1 MKKPHEVLGV
11 NKNASLDE
19 IRRAFRQKALQ
30 CHPDL
35 NSAPDAEEVFK
46 AINEA
51 YDALSR
57 RRRMSTRGQSGLS
70 GQTVDDIKQRIDE
83 EAARRKRAREERER
97 REAAEDRV
105 RQEESRRRR
114 EAEVMAEAEKS
125 AAQRRMRIWGR
136 TEQNRQEAEARRRQE
151 EDEARKRSARNEQRR
166 LREEERRRHTAS
178 LHRTA
183 EEESERQRRWEI
195 AEERR
200 KSEAGQRREA
210 VEKRR
215 TTSDAQRQRREANA
229 QKRQGIADTEL
240 QQRVATARQRGNNE
254 AERRLQSLR
263 TTVERLENSR
273 LLPVRANDW
282 VKWSTN
288 AAPEHWR
295 DLKAHVPYPDPGLAA
310 QIAVKNAELLKSRAE
325 WRQEMDQVCLREGQR
340 VNHDIHGLGAVQA
353 ITETFGT
360 LLVWV
365 VFDTGRRH
373 NVVATALKAVAEANP
388 YDKQVAA

>member
-114 EAEVMAEAEKS
+114 EAEVVAEAEKS
-125 AAQRRMRIWGR
+125 ATQRRMRIWGR

-151 EDEARKRSARNEQRR
+151 EDEARKRSARNERRR
-166 LREEERRRHTAS
+166 LREEERRRHMAPS
-178 LHRTA
+178 HRTS

-200 KSEAGQRREA
+200 KSEAEQRREA

-215 TTSDAQRQRREANA
+215 ATSNAQQQRREANA
-229 QKRQGIADTEL
+229 QKRQDIANTEL
-240 QQRVATARQRGNNE
+240 QQRVAAAHQRGTNE
-254 AERRLQSLR
+254 ADRRLQPWQ
-263 TTVERLENSR
+263 TAVEQLESSR

-282 VKWSTN
+282 VKWLTN
-288 AAPEHWR
+288 PHSEHWR
-295 DLKAHVPYPDPGLAA
+295 DLKAHAPYPDPGLAA
-310 QIAVKNAELLKSRAE
+310 QVAYKNAELLKSRAE
-325 WRQEMDQVCLREGQR
+325 WLQEMDQVCLREGQR
-340 VNHDIHGLGAVQA
+340 VNHYIHGLGVVQA
-353 ITETFGT
+353 ITENFGT

-365 VFDTGRRH
+365 TFDTGWRH
-373 NVVATALKAVAEANP
+373 NVVATALKAVTEANL